1 MLETKGGKIAT
12 LVMMLAVLVYTVYNY
27 IHGKTQLILLCFI
40 LFLCLTTGVRI
51 VQSLI
56 DDFKNK

>member
-1 MLETKGGKIAT
+1 MLETKGGKILT
-12 LVMMLAVLVYTVYNY
+12 LVLMIAVLIYTAYNY
-27 IHGKTQLILLCFI
+27 INGKAELLLLCFI
-40 LFLCLTTGVRI
+40 VFLCLTTGMRI

>member
-12 LVMMLAVLVYTVYNY
+12 LVLMLAVLIYTIFNY
-27 IHGKTQLILLCFI
+27 ISGKAQLAVLFCIV
-40 LFLCLTTGVRI
+40 FLCLTTGPRI

-56 DDFKNK
+56 DDFKQK